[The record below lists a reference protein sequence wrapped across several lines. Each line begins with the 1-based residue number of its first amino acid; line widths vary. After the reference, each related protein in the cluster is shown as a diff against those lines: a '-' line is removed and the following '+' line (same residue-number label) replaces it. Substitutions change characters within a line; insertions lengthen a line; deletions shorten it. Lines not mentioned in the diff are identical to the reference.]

1 MLWKQLCMG
10 AGEASICVPF
20 LCVGRDTIA
29 DTGSS
34 KLSTK
39 QVIIIGAGPGGLASA
54 MLLAS
59 AGVDVT
65 IVEKRNHTGG
75 RTSTFVQDG
84 FSFDYGP
91 TFFLYPRVL
100 EEIYA
105 VAGRSLSEE
114 VPMQQLDP
122 QYRLLFGNKS
132 GGPPSELLATGD
144 QVRMEAAIAAF
155 SPEDAKNFQRFMTD
169 NRSKLERFL
178 PFLESPFMN
187 WRDLAKPEML
197 KLLPTLAPWR
207 SLDDELKKYFS
218 DERIR
223 LGFSFQSKYLGMSP
237 FRCPGLFSILS
248 FLEYEYGVFHPIGG
262 CGAITRSM
270 TRIVREMG
278 VRILLEEDVTGITF
292 EGRKATGVLTPN
304 HALTAD
310 AVIMNAEF
318 AVAAKQMIPAHLRK
332 RWSDR
337 IIDKKDHS
345 CSTFMMYLGVEGIAE
360 HVAHHTIYLAGDYKQ
375 NLRDIEQNHTL
386 SADPSMYVQNASV
399 TDRTLAPEGH
409 STLYI
414 LAPVTH
420 GCDGVDWKRD
430 SPLFREQVLDQ
441 LPQLGLRNVRGRIR
455 TERIM
460 TPAGWQSEFSLHKGA
475 TFSMAHSL
483 RQMLHLRP
491 NNRFE
496 ETERLYL
503 AGGGTHPGSG
513 LPVIFESARIAS
525 KLLLD
530 DLGVSA
536 KHAALDASS
545 PQIATA

>member
-1 MLWKQLCMG
+1 L
-10 AGEASICVPF
+10 
-20 LCVGRDTIA
+20 
-29 DTGSS
+29 SS
-34 KLSTK
+34 KK
-39 QVIIIGAGPGGLASA
+39 VIIIGAGPGGLASSL
-54 MLLAS
+54 LLAS
-59 AGVDVT
+59 AGIDVT
-65 IVEKRNHTGG
+65 IVEKRDHTGG
-75 RTSTFVQDG
+75 RTSTFAQDG
-84 FSFDYGP
+84 YHFDYGP

-105 VAGRSLSEE
+105 VAGRNLREE
-114 VPMQQLDP
+114 VPMKRLDP
-122 QYRLLFGNKS
+122 QYRLLFGEGS
-132 GGPPSELLATGD
+132 GTSKELLATAD
-144 QVRMEAAIAAF
+144 RERMQAAVAAF
-155 SPEDAKNFQRFMTD
+155 CPADAKNLDRFMQD
-169 NRSKLERFL
+169 NRTKLERFL
-178 PFLESPFMN
+178 PFLESPFDN
-187 WRDLAKPEML
+187 WRNLLNPEMI

-207 SLDDELKKYFS
+207 SLDDELKRYFS

-262 CGAITRSM
+262 CGAVTRSM
-270 TRIVREMG
+270 AQIAREMG
-278 VRILLEEDVTGITF
+278 VRILLNEEVQGITF

-332 RWSDR
+332 RWSDNA
-337 IIDKKDHS
+337 IDKKDHS
-345 CSTFMMYLGVEGIAE
+345 CSTFMMYLGVEGAAE
-360 HVAHHTIYLAGDYKQ
+360 DVAHHTIYLASDYKQ
-375 NLRDIEQNHTL
+375 NLLDIEQNHTL
-386 SADPSMYVQNASV
+386 SAEPSLYVQNASV
-399 TDRTLAPEGH
+399 TDSTLAPAGH
-409 STLYI
+409 STLYL

-420 GCDGVDWKRD
+420 QSGNVDWKRD
-430 SPLFREQVLDQ
+430 TAAFRDRVLDQ
-441 LPQLGLRNVRGRIR
+441 LPNLGLHNVRERIR

-460 TPAGWQSEFSLHKGA
+460 TPAGWQGEFSLHKGS

-496 ETERLYL
+496 ETDRLYL
-503 AGGGTHPGSG
+503 TGGGTHPGSG
-513 LPVIFESARIAS
+513 LPVIFESARIAT

-536 KHAALDASS
+536 AHGALSTSKSQA
-545 PQIATA
+545 ATA